1 MINVIVVPETD
12 KYKFDVSHDSVV
24 YINPEL
30 GEPNLEGR
38 NAKYLAPYW
47 IAEQCVNRI
56 FHIVGIEENEITLGN
71 SFVLDENW
79 DKMEQHRRFEYHSLE
94 SFDLVEIK
102 DGILISYKFNKG

>member
-12 KYKFDVSHDSVV
+12 KYKFDVSHDNVV

-30 GEPNLEGR
+30 GEPDLKRR

-47 IAEQCVNRI
+47 LSEQCVNRV
-56 FHIVGIEENEITLGN
+56 FHIIKMADNDITLGN

-94 SFDLVEIK
+94 SFNLVEAK
-102 DGILISYKFNKG
+102 EGILIQYKFNKE